1 MIRKTEKY
9 YTKRIRKYKGVNR
22 TYDEYG
28 TQYIKKTTYW
38 LLLVANV
45 YELIQNLQYQYF
57 FCILTKDRAIL

>member
-45 YELIQNLQYQYF
+45 YELIQNWRN
-57 FCILTKDRAIL
+57 KRK

>member
-28 TQYIKKTTYW
+28 TQYIKNTTYW
-38 LLLVANV
+38 LLLFVNG
-45 YELIQNLQYQYF
+45 YELIQNWRNK
-57 FCILTKDRAIL
+57 IR

>member
-38 LLLVANV
+38 LLFIIPIFIKNEVVKGDYVDIYADF
-45 YELIQNLQYQYF
+45 E
-57 FCILTKDRAIL
+57 